1 MKKLI
6 VAFIISLLFYPV
18 CFASEK
24 VEWEKFDQC
33 MEKISNEAASK
44 ADVATQKK
52 WDKLHKQQQK
62 EIDELIKTVK
72 ELRIR

>member
-33 MEKISNEAASK
+33 MEKISKEAANK